1 MEHKTEEGQPHLKLV
16 TVALLMS
23 NIMAGLDGTIVNTAM
38 PAITSD
44 LHALSYIGWIV
55 AVFLLGMSVSTP
67 LWSKFGEHVGNK
79 VAFLAATLLFIGGSI
94 FQGSAQNIQFF
105 ILSRAIMG
113 IGAGGMNTI
122 PMIAYGFLYDDLHQ
136 RAQVVGLSS
145 AFFNT
150 ASIIGPLLGG
160 WIVDTWNWRWIFYI
174 NVPIA
179 LVSITIVGLYFK
191 PTHHGAAGKDIDYRG
206 ATLMV
211 LGLTAILAGIE
222 MLGTSAG
229 WLVAAMLVLGVALMV
244 LMAHTERHVQDPIIP
259 GRLFTNKQL
268 VVDFSL
274 FVVMWGAFIAF
285 ITYIPMWA
293 QGLLGMSALIGG
305 VTQIPGALTNF
316 AGAEVAATA
325 QERHPKYWLVTGG
338 VLTLMIAFGIVLI
351 GGQHTP
357 FWLLLLAGAFEGFGV
372 GFNFNILQV
381 SVQTDVSV
389 DDLPVATSV
398 AYLLRI
404 LSQTMMSALY
414 GVVLNVTLES
424 ELAKHHG
431 ITMKMMNQLTN
442 AATAKNLSVGLIP
455 TMRNILFHGYRNTMI
470 VAFVLGAGCLLIAVT
485 VAIKQSRLPK
495 TTE

>member
-1 MEHKTEEGQPHLKLV
+1 MEQQTGTKLPHLKLV

-23 NIMAGLDGTIVNTAM
+23 NIMAGLDVTIVNTAM

-55 AVFLLGMSVSTP
+55 AIFLLGMSVSTP

-79 VAFLAATLLFIGGSI
+79 IAFMTATLLFIGGSI

-105 ILSRAIMG
+105 IISRAIMG

-122 PMIAYGFLYDDLHQ
+122 PMIAYGFLYGDLHQ
-136 RAQVVGLSS
+136 RTQVVGLSS

-179 LVSITIVGLYFK
+179 IVSITIVALYFK

-222 MLGTSAG
+222 MIGTAAG
-229 WLVAAMLVLGVALMV
+229 WLVAAFLIVGIVLMV
-244 LMAHTERHVQDPIIP
+244 LMAAVERHVEDPIIP

-274 FVVMWGAFIAF
+274 FVVMWGAFIALV
-285 ITYIPMWA
+285 TYIPMWA

-305 VTQIPGALTNF
+305 LTQIPGALTNF

-325 QERHPKYWLVTGG
+325 QERHPKYWLVTLGI
-338 VLTLMIAFGIVLI
+338 VTLLVAFGIVLI
-351 GGQHTP
+351 FGQRTP
-357 FWLLLLAGAFEGFGV
+357 FWLLLIAGAFEGFGV

-381 SVQTDVSV
+381 SVQTDVVV

-414 GVVLNVTLES
+414 GVVLNVTLAS
-424 ELAKHHG
+424 QLKTHSG

-442 AATAKNLSVGLIP
+442 AVTAKKLPEQLVP
-455 TMRNILFHGYRNTMI
+455 TMRNILFHGYRNTMV
-470 VAFVLGAGCLLIAVT
+470 VAFILGAICLVISVSVAV
-485 VAIKQSRLPK
+485 KRSNGR
-495 TTE
+495 TTMN

>member
-1 MEHKTEEGQPHLKLV
+1 MEQQTGAKQPHLKLV

-55 AVFLLGMSVSTP
+55 AIFLLGMSVSTP

-79 VAFLAATLLFIGGSI
+79 IAFMTATLLFIGGSI

-105 ILSRAIMG
+105 IISRAIMG

-179 LVSITIVGLYFK
+179 IVSITIVALYFK

-222 MLGTSAG
+222 MIGTATG
-229 WLVAAMLVLGVALMV
+229 WLVAAFLVVGIILMV
-244 LMAHTERHVQDPIIP
+244 LMAAVERHVEDPIIP

-285 ITYIPMWA
+285 VTYIPMWA

-325 QERHPKYWLVTGG
+325 QERHPKYWLVTLGI
-338 VLTLMIAFGIVLI
+338 VTLLVAFGIVLI
-351 GGQHTP
+351 FGQRTP
-357 FWLLLLAGAFEGFGV
+357 FWLLLIAGAFEGFGV

-381 SVQTDVSV
+381 SVQTDVVV

-414 GVVLNVTLES
+414 GVVLNVTLAS
-424 ELAKHHG
+424 QLKNHSG

-442 AATAKNLSVGLIP
+442 AVTAKKLPAQLVP
-455 TMRNILFHGYRNTMI
+455 TMRNILFHGYRNTMV
-470 VAFVLGAGCLLIAVT
+470 VAFILGAICLVISVSVAV
-485 VAIKQSRLPK
+485 KRSNGR
-495 TTE
+495 TTMN

>member
-1 MEHKTEEGQPHLKLV
+1 MEQQTGTKQPHLRLV

-55 AVFLLGMSVSTP
+55 AIFLLGMSVSTP

-79 VAFLAATLLFIGGSI
+79 VAFMTATLLFIGGSV
-94 FQGSAQNIQFF
+94 FQGAAHNIQFF
-105 ILSRAIMG
+105 IISRAIMG

-179 LVSITIVGLYFK
+179 IVSLTIVGLYFK
-191 PTHHGAAGKDIDYRG
+191 PTHHGAAGKDIDYCG

-222 MLGTSAG
+222 MIGTAAG
-229 WLVAAMLVLGVALMV
+229 WLVAGFLVVGLVLMV
-244 LMAHTERHVQDPIIP
+244 LMAATERHVEDPIIP

-268 VVDFSL
+268 VVDFTL

-285 ITYIPMWA
+285 VTYIPMWA

-325 QERHPKYWLVTGG
+325 QERHPKYWLVTLGI
-338 VLTLMIAFGIVLI
+338 VTLLIAFGIVLI
-351 GGQHTP
+351 FGQQTP
-357 FWLLLLAGAFEGFGV
+357 FWLLLVAGAFEGFGV

-381 SVQTDVSV
+381 SVQTDVV
-389 DDLPVATSV
+389 IDDLPVATSV

-414 GVVLNVTLES
+414 GVVLNVTLAS
-424 ELAKHHG
+424 QLKAHSG

-442 AATAKNLSVGLIP
+442 AVTAKELPAQLVP
-455 TMRNILFHGYRNTMI
+455 TMRHILFHGYRNTLV
-470 VAFVLGAGCLLIAVT
+470 VAFILGAICLTISVAV
-485 VAIKQSRLPK
+485 ALKKGK
-495 TTE
+495 TSVDNN

>member
-1 MEHKTEEGQPHLKLV
+1 MEHKTEERQPHLKLV
-16 TVALLMS
+16 TVVLLMS

-55 AVFLLGMSVSTP
+55 AIFLLGMSVSTP

-105 ILSRAIMG
+105 IISRAIMG

-150 ASIIGPLLGG
+150 ASIVGPLLGG

-222 MLGTSAG
+222 MVGTSAG
-229 WLVAAMLVLGVALMV
+229 WLVAVMLIAGVV
-244 LMAHTERHVQDPIIP
+244 LMIWMAMTERHVQDPIIP
-259 GRLFTNKQL
+259 GRLFANKQL

-274 FVVMWGAFIAF
+274 FVVMWG
-285 ITYIPMWA
+285 
-293 QGLLGMSALIGG
+293 GLHCLYYLHSDVGPGTTRNERSHWWGHANSGG
-305 VTQIPGALTNF
+305 LNKLCWRGSGGNCSGTSSQV
-316 AGAEVAATA
+316 
-325 QERHPKYWLVTGG
+325 LVGHRRG
-338 VLTLMIAFGIVLI
+338 L
-351 GGQHTP
+351 
-357 FWLLLLAGAFEGFGV
+357 
-372 GFNFNILQV
+372 
-381 SVQTDVSV
+381 DV
-389 DDLPVATSV
+389 DDCLWHCFTGRSEDT
-398 AYLLRI
+398 I
-404 LSQTMMSALY
+404 L
-414 GVVLNVTLES
+414 
-424 ELAKHHG
+424 
-431 ITMKMMNQLTN
+431 
-442 AATAKNLSVGLIP
+442 AAVGCWC
-455 TMRNILFHGYRNTMI
+455 F
-470 VAFVLGAGCLLIAVT
+470 
-485 VAIKQSRLPK
+485 
-495 TTE
+495 

>member
-1 MEHKTEEGQPHLKLV
+1 MEQNKVQPHLKLV

-55 AVFLLGMSVSTP
+55 AIFLLGMSASTP

-79 VAFLAATLLFIGGSI
+79 VAFLTATTLFIVGSI
-94 FQGSAQNIQFF
+94 FQGSAQNILFF
-105 ILSRAIMG
+105 IISRAVMG

-179 LVSITIVGLYFK
+179 IISITIVGLYFK

-222 MLGTSAG
+222 MIGSTAG
-229 WLVAAMLVLGVALMV
+229 WLVATVLVVGAILIVMMAL
-244 LMAHTERHVQDPIIP
+244 TERHAQDPIIP
-259 GRLFTNKQL
+259 GRLFANKKL

-293 QGLLGMSALIGG
+293 QGILGMSAFIGG

-316 AGAEVAATA
+316 GGAEIAATA

-338 VLTLMIAFGIVLI
+338 VVTLLVAFVIMLVF
-351 GGQHTP
+351 GQKTP
-357 FWLLLLAGAFEGFGV
+357 FWLLLVAGAFEGFGV

-381 SVQTDVSV
+381 SVQTDVPM

-414 GVVLNVTLES
+414 GVVLNVTLAD
-424 ELAKHHG
+424 ELKKHSG

-442 AATAKNLSVGLIP
+442 AATAKKLATLMP
-455 TMRNILFHGYRNTMI
+455 TMKHILYLGYRNTI
-470 VAFVLGAGCLLIAVT
+470 LLAFALGAVCLVIALT
-485 VAIKQSRLPK
+485 VAIKQSRVA
-495 TTE
+495 EN

>member
-1 MEHKTEEGQPHLKLV
+1 MEQQTGTKLPHLKLV

-23 NIMAGLDGTIVNTAM
+23 NIMAGLDVTIVNTAM

-55 AVFLLGMSVSTP
+55 AIFLLGMSVSTP

-79 VAFLAATLLFIGGSI
+79 IAFMTATLLFIGGSI

-105 ILSRAIMG
+105 IISRAIMG

-122 PMIAYGFLYDDLHQ
+122 PMIAYGFLYGGLHQ
-136 RAQVVGLSS
+136 RTQVVGLSS

-179 LVSITIVGLYFK
+179 IVSITIVALYFK

-222 MLGTSAG
+222 MIGTAAG
-229 WLVAAMLVLGVALMV
+229 WLVAAFLIVGIVLMV
-244 LMAHTERHVQDPIIP
+244 LMAAVERHVEDPIIP

-285 ITYIPMWA
+285 VTYIPMWA

-305 VTQIPGALTNF
+305 LTQIPGALTNF

-325 QERHPKYWLVTGG
+325 QERHPKYWLVTLGI
-338 VLTLMIAFGIVLI
+338 VTLLVAFGIVLI
-351 GGQHTP
+351 FGQRTP
-357 FWLLLLAGAFEGFGV
+357 FWLLLIAGAFEGFGV

-381 SVQTDVSV
+381 SVQTDVVV

-414 GVVLNVTLES
+414 GVVLNVTLAS
-424 ELAKHHG
+424 QLKTHSG

-442 AATAKNLSVGLIP
+442 AVTAKKLPAQLVP
-455 TMRNILFHGYRNTMI
+455 TMRNILFHGYRNTMV
-470 VAFVLGAGCLLIAVT
+470 VAFILGAICLVISVSVAV
-485 VAIKQSRLPK
+485 KRSNGR
-495 TTE
+495 TTMN

>member
-1 MEHKTEEGQPHLKLV
+1 MEQETGPKQPHLKLV

-55 AVFLLGMSVSTP
+55 AIFLLGMSVSTP

-79 VAFLAATLLFIGGSI
+79 VAFLTATLLFIGGSI

-105 ILSRAIMG
+105 IISRAIMG

-179 LVSITIVGLYFK
+179 IVSITIVGLYFK

-206 ATLMV
+206 ATFMV

-222 MLGTSAG
+222 MIGTAAG
-229 WLVAAMLVLGVALMV
+229 WLVAVLLVAGIGLMV
-244 LMAHTERHVQDPIIP
+244 LMATTERHVQDPIIP
-259 GRLFTNKQL
+259 GRLFTNKKL
-268 VVDFSL
+268 VVDFTL

-285 ITYIPMWA
+285 VTYIPMWA

-316 AGAEVAATA
+316 FGAEVAATA
-325 QERHPKYWLVTGG
+325 QERHPKYWLVTLGII
-338 VLTLMIAFGIVLI
+338 TLLVAFGIVLVF
-351 GGQHTP
+351 GQQTP
-357 FWLLLLAGAFEGFGV
+357 FWLLLIAGAFEGFGV

-381 SVQTDVSV
+381 SVQTDVPM

-414 GVVLNVTLES
+414 GVVLNVTLAS
-424 ELAKHHG
+424 QLKTHSK

-442 AATAKNLSVGLIP
+442 AVTAKKLPTQLVP
-455 TMRNILFHGYRNTMI
+455 TMRHILFHGYRNTMVLAFI
-470 VAFVLGAGCLLIAVT
+470 LGVICLIISVSVAF
-485 VAIKQSRLPK
+485 KQSKPSS
-495 TTE
+495 EFD

>member
-1 MEHKTEEGQPHLKLV
+1 MKQQTGEGQPHLKLV

-55 AVFLLGMSVSTP
+55 AIFLLGMSVSTP

-79 VAFLAATLLFIGGSI
+79 IAFLAATVLFITGSI
-94 FQGSAQNIQFF
+94 FQGSASNIQFF
-105 ILSRAIMG
+105 IVSRAVMG

-150 ASIIGPLLGG
+150 ASIAGPLLGG

-191 PTHHGAAGKDIDYRG
+191 PTHHGAAGKQIDYRG

-222 MLGTSAG
+222 MVGTSSG
-229 WLVAAMLVLGVALMV
+229 WVVAALLAVGMILMV
-244 LMAHTERHVQDPIIP
+244 WMVLTERHAEDPVIP
-259 GRLFTNKQL
+259 GRLFTNKKL

-293 QGLLGMSALIGG
+293 QGLLGMSALVGG

-316 AGAEVAATA
+316 AGAEVAAVA
-325 QERHPKYWLVTGG
+325 QEQHPKYWLVTGG
-338 VLTLMIAFGIVLI
+338 IITLLVAFAIVLLF
-351 GGQHTP
+351 GQRTP
-357 FWLLLLAGAFEGFGV
+357 FWLLLVAGAFEGFGV

-381 SVQTDVSV
+381 SVQTDVPV

-414 GVVLNVTLES
+414 GVVLNVTLAA
-424 ELAKHHG
+424 ELKEHHG

-442 AATAKNLSVGLIP
+442 AATAKNLPPQLMPV
-455 TMRNILFHGYRNTMI
+455 MRHILYHGYRNTMV
-470 VAFVLGAGCLLIAVT
+470 VAFLLGAVCLVIASS
-485 VAIKQSRLPK
+485 VAIRQTRRAAKSI
-495 TTE
+495 